1 MCGADTIIT
10 TVSTL
15 PPFYCAE
22 GGQLSVLN
30 FEKVGLEKRVPGGT
44 ENVPV
49 TYLCLGRL
57 SFLCTLPKK
66 ALLGSHKT
74 PVVVLFKSRC

>member
-1 MCGADTIIT
+1 MIT

-15 PPFYCAE
+15 PPSYCAE

-30 FEKVGLEKRVPGGT
+30 FEKVGLEKIVPGRT
-44 ENVPV
+44 ENVLV

-57 SFLCTLPKK
+57 PFLCTLQKR
-66 ALLGSHKT
+66 L
-74 PVVVLFKSRC
+74 C